1 VFYNGKVAGRG
12 SPTANEG
19 GTPFVVGNAGRDNPE
34 HFFVGR
40 MRCVRISR
48 GERYA
53 GEFTP
58 AETFQPDG
66 TAVLIFDA
74 SKAEGP
80 VALDLSGHRSH
91 GVLEG
96 VVVEADTP

>member
-12 SPTANEG
+12 PPTANEG

-34 HFFVGR
+34 HFFVGK

-48 GERYA
+48 GERYT
-53 GEFTP
+53 GNFTP

-80 VALDLSGHRSH
+80 VALDLSGHGNH

-96 VVVEADTP
+96 IVERAGRP